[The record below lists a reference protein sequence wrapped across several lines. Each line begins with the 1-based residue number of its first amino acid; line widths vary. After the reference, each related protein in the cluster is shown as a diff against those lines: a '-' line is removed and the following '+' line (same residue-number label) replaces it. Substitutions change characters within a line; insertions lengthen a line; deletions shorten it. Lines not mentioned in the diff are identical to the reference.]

1 MKLLPARLGPVA
13 DLLENVLIEVHEGRL
28 DPRQAQA
35 MASVAGML
43 LKIVSVAE
51 IEQRL
56 KAVEARVKKEQGAGR
71 RWRV

>member
-13 DLLENVLIEVHEGRL
+13 DRLENVLIEVHEGRL

-43 LKIVSVAE
+43 LKIVSTAE

-56 KAVEARVKKEQGAGR
+56 RALEARAKEEGAGR